1 MKLKCILIIAVVI
14 LLVLFSVFVGKNHK
28 LEGEMFKQE
37 QMYQDSLSTLDDQLV
52 ESAKYIQHLTELS
65 DSLEVLN
72 STIDQRQQD
81 IINNADENRRQ
92 RYEELVDIKYWSDDK
107 RDEFWARELTIQDTL
122 IPIPN

>member
-1 MKLKCILIIAVVI
+1 MKLKCILIIAV
-14 LLVLFSVFVGKNHK
+14 VGKNHK

>member
-1 MKLKCILIIAVVI
+1 MKLKYILIIAVVI